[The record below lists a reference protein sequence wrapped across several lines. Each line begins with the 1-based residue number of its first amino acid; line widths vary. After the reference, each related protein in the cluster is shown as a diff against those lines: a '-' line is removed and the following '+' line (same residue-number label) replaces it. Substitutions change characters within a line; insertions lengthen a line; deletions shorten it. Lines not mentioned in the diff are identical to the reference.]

1 MKGRQ
6 PGLSGT
12 SIVIKRKPP
21 ELPPAVART
30 FVKDMK
36 AFFKEKNAIKRDE
49 IALRQLHAL
58 WHFQGPREKKLS
70 LLDV

>member
-1 MKGRQ
+1 M
-6 PGLSGT
+6 
-12 SIVIKRKPP
+12 VIRKPL
-21 ELPPAVART
+21 EIPPAAARA

-36 AFFKEKNAIKRDE
+36 AFFREKDAIKRDE

-70 LLDV
+70 LLDVKAIFHTMKDQA